1 MLSVVIAI
9 LGLGAVGAWVVAV
22 MSALSIIGLAPKG
35 QKIAAYYA
43 LGWWRFAK
51 VEAIAGPAAAPHI
64 GRYRKA
70 FLVFFASILLA
81 VVIVFLLAIERQN

>member
-9 LGLGAVGAWVVAV
+9 LGLGAAGAWVVAV
-22 MSALSIIGLAPKG
+22 MSALSIIGLAPRG
-35 QKIAAYYA
+35 QKMAAYYA
-43 LGWWRFAK
+43 LGWWRFTK

-70 FLVFFASILLA
+70 FLVFFACILLA

>member
-1 MLSVVIAI
+1 MLAVVIAI
-9 LGLGAVGAWVVAV
+9 LGLGAAASWVVAA

-35 QKIAAYYA
+35 QKMSAYFA

-70 FLVFFASILLA
+70 FLVFFACILLA
-81 VVIVFLLAIERQN
+81 IVITFLLAIERQN